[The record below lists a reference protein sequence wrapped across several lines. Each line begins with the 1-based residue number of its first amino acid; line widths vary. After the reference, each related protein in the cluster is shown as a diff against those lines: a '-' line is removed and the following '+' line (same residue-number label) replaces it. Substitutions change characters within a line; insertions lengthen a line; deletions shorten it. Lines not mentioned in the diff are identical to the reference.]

1 MDNSNVHTS
10 ICTSTYWRHSNST
23 VIKGVKGEAEKHR
36 YMTGRSMNIG
46 ESLERDQAGSV
57 RTDEQWIKVRR
68 RRLESGLDRSRAW
81 KARSL
86 GSPFVG
92 RCSSKQAV
100 LVLLSPPVG
109 RSQPA
114 SQPVVGRWQ
123 GS

>member
-1 MDNSNVHTS
+1 MNS
-10 ICTSTYWRHSNST
+10 
-23 VIKGVKGEAEKHR
+23 
-36 YMTGRSMNIG
+36 G

-57 RTDEQWIKVRR
+57 RTSTDEQWIKVRR

-92 RCSSKQAV
+92 RCSSKQVV
-100 LVLLSPPVG
+100 LVLLLSPPVG

-114 SQPVVGRWQ
+114 SHWRGAR
-123 GS
+123 SRS